1 MDTCQSLSFLSLFLS
16 PITHISQQ
24 LFTTWNS
31 SPDRSNKFLDNF
43 IIALSLS
50 TRRGPWLNLKYSVD
64 QSVGLFVL
72 QEETEQ

>member
-1 MDTCQSLSFLSLFLS
+1 MISRFGHLPITQLSEFIPKS

-31 SPDRSNKFLDNF
+31 SPDRSNKLLDNF

-72 QEETEQ
+72 